1 MLITFV
7 QRSQNI
13 YMNQNR
19 SFQINQPFVV
29 SEIIEGEVVI
39 MNMDS
44 GNYYSTQHIGAQVW
58 QWLGEGMSE
67 AGIITQIIHNY
78 TGDINDFS
86 SGVSN
91 FIQHLLTENL
101 IKPKPENLAKLEVDV
116 KTPQVVSLSEKVR
129 FTAPFLEVYSDMK
142 DLLLLDPIHDVTEE
156 GWPTASPTR
165 TL

>member
-1 MLITFV
+1 
-7 QRSQNI
+7 
-13 YMNQNR
+13 MNQNIR
-19 SFQINQPFVV
+19 FQINQPFVV

-39 MNMDS
+39 MNLDS
-44 GNYYSTQHIGAQVW
+44 GNYYNTQHTGAQVW

-67 AGIITQIIHNY
+67 AEIITQILLSY
-78 TGDINDFS
+78 TGDINDVS
-86 SGVSN
+86 SGVSD

-101 IKPKPENLAKLEVDV
+101 IRPKAENMAKFEVAT
-116 KTPQVVSLSEKVR
+116 KTPQVVSLSEEVF
-129 FTAPFLEVYSDMK
+129 FTTPLLEVYSDMK